1 MNFNNA
7 IIDLNLNSSFAVSY
21 YVAKKMI
28 KNYLDVL
35 SQIFQVLQLQDQLG
49 SAAYGAAKGGLVNLT
64 KTLAVEWAPRIRV
77 NSIITGYIETENSL
91 VIMV

>member
-21 YVAKKMI
+21 YVQKNDKKSSGCVI
-28 KNYLDVL
+28 TNISSVTATRPTP
-35 SQIFQVLQLQDQLG
+35 G

-77 NSIITGYIETENSL
+77 NSIITDI
-91 VIMV
+91 